1 MSGAILRQMLYGTTR
16 LGVYNSVYAIRKKQV
31 NSKGRSMSFIDRL
44 GCGTIGGMCGAIVG
58 KRWIKNRKSCWSS
71 VGKNDKWWKIT
82 NRKKEK
88 L

>member
-1 MSGAILRQMLYGTTR
+1 MLYGTTR

-58 KRWIKNRKSCWSS
+58 KR
-71 VGKNDKWWKIT
+71 
-82 NRKKEK
+82 
-88 L
+88 